1 MAAARSALTTGG
13 VTRATPGVA
22 PTAASIPRTA
32 AVPVPPGGSLAAMI
46 SGALNPGPKPC
57 AVVL

>member
-13 VTRATPGVA
+13 VTRATPRVA
-22 PTAASIPRTA
+22 RTAASTPRMSA
-32 AVPVPPGGSLAAMI
+32 APDPPGGSLAAMI

-57 AVVL
+57 AVVW